1 METRLQ
7 VLQKVHREKKRNQ
20 AGGRG
25 KLGRTVECMPEERAC
40 SAWLGEER
48 RIQRERGLVAAPK
61 LFGGPF
67 EGRHLQLFVEGSSA
81 LVPKPQPS
89 LGFIERRPSC

>member
-1 METRLQ
+1 M
-7 VLQKVHREKKRNQ
+7 H
-20 AGGRG
+20 ARG
-25 KLGRTVECMPEERAC
+25 KSLLSVAGRT
-40 SAWLGEER
+40 EER

-61 LFGGPF
+61 PFGGPF
-67 EGRHLQLFVEGSSA
+67 EGRHVQVFIEGTSA

>member
-1 METRLQ
+1 M
-7 VLQKVHREKKRNQ
+7 H
-20 AGGRG
+20 ARG
-25 KLGRTVECMPEERAC
+25 KSLLSVAGRT
-40 SAWLGEER
+40 EER

-89 LGFIERRPSC
+89 LGFIERRTSC